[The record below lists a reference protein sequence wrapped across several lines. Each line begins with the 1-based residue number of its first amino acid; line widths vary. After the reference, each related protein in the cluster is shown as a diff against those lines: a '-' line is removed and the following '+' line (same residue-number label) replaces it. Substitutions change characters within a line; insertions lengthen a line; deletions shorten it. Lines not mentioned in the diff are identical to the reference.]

1 MKTSIIVKV
10 NETQQLA
17 NNPVSYSKY
26 VNSITTAMKKA
37 DRMGGL
43 ELGKILS
50 DVRDNI
56 IDGAKGWEKYT
67 AVADFAESE
76 CNISKSRCSQLITG
90 YHIFQLYSAYVSEKD
105 FDGFVCDE
113 MKTAVNE
120 SFTVSHFYE
129 LKTISEYDAN
139 IYFSNGTFTV
149 DMSVSELKKTIKELN
164 EISPDDSD
172 ETNDS
177 DNDTDDSDD
186 TDDTDENTL
195 EIRNADD
202 AESLYKDILK
212 KLERGEILTIK
223 IATV

>member
-43 ELGKILS
+43 ELGKILT

-56 IDGAKGWEKYT
+56 SDGVKGWENYT
-67 AVADFAESE
+67 TVADFAESE
-76 CNISKSRCSQLITG
+76 CNISKGRCSQLITG
-90 YHIFQLYSAYVSEKD
+90 YYIYQLYSAYSED
-105 FDGFVCDE
+105 DIDGCVCDE
-113 MKTAVNE
+113 MKTAVNDN
-120 SFTVSHFYE
+120 FTVSHFYE

-139 IYFSNGTFTV
+139 IFFSNGTFTA

-164 EISPDDSD
+164 ETVNDENENETDD
-172 ETNDS
+172 ENDS
-177 DNDTDDSDD
+177 D
-186 TDDTDENTL
+186 DE
-195 EIRNADD
+195 EIKADFDIRNV
-202 AESLYKDILK
+202 EELNILYKQLLSRVNDGIILNISV
-212 KLERGEILTIK
+212 KLL
-223 IATV
+223 